1 MFSSPT
7 PYFKS
12 LRYGYVYLDT
22 LVIVTIDFQGDR
34 VQYALKPPSLS
45 LSRRTLH
52 PSLGQANNAFNI
64 VV

>member
-34 VQYALKPPSLS
+34 VQYALKPPLPLPITKNLTSFA
-45 LSRRTLH
+45 RT
-52 PSLGQANNAFNI
+52 SQ
-64 VV
+64 